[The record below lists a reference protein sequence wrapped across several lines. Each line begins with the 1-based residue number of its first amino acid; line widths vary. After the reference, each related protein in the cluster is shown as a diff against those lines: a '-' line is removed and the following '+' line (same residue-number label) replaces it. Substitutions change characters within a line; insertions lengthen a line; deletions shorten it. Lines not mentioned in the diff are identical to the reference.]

1 MPVPGKYQSAH
12 ALSVYGRFF
21 LIDCG
26 EGVQNQIIRYHV
38 PLQKIEAIFL
48 SHIHGDHVFGFFGLL
63 STMGMLGRTAPLQIV
78 APASFGPILKFYLS
92 YYGEGLAFDIPFRPL
107 KGSSPEVVLQTR
119 SLEVTAFP
127 LNHKIETY
135 GYMFR
140 EKEPELN
147 VDKAALERYGFTLSE
162 IGRLKRGEDILRPAG
177 PDEGATFMNGFERHS
192 GTDEPLLIK
201 ASEVTY
207 RPFRPRSYA
216 YVSDTAPFPELASYV
231 RGVDLLY
238 HEATY
243 PAELADQAAARF
255 HSTSLQAARCALD
268 AGVRKLVIGHYSSRG
283 YDPALY
289 QQEARTI
296 FPETYAA
303 ADGDLFDLPLEK

>member
-1 MPVPGKYQSAH
+1 MPVPGKYPSAH
-12 ALSVYGRFF
+12 ALSVCGRFF

-26 EGVQNQIIRYHV
+26 EGVQNQIIRCHV

-48 SHIHGDHVFGFFGLL
+48 SHIHGDHVFGLFGLL
-63 STMGMLGRTAPLQIV
+63 STMGMLGRTAPMDIY
-78 APASFGPILKFYLS
+78 APANFGPILKFYLS
-92 YYGEGLAFDIPFRPL
+92 YYGEGLAFEVRFNPL
-107 KGSSPEVVLQTR
+107 KGSAPQVIFETKSMTVE
-119 SLEVTAFP
+119 AFP

-135 GYMFR
+135 GYLFR
-140 EKEPELN
+140 EKEPPLN
-147 VDKAALERYGFTLSE
+147 IDKEALDKYGFTLSE
-162 IGRLKRGEDILRPAG
+162 IGRLKQGEDVLRPAG
-177 PDEGATFMNGFERHS
+177 PDEGATFMNGYERHS

-231 RGVDLLY
+231 KGVDLLY

-243 PAELADQAAARF
+243 PTELTDQAASRF
-255 HSTSLQAARCALD
+255 HSTSIQAAQCARD
-268 AGVRKLVIGHYSSRG
+268 ACVRKLIIGHYSSRG

-289 QQEARTI
+289 QEEARTI
-296 FPETYAA
+296 FPESYAA
-303 ADGDLFDLPLEK
+303 SDGDLYEIPLEK